1 MNKLVFPGDELRARR
16 EEMGLSVEDVYRKLH
31 IPLDCIRGL
40 EEGDP
45 ERLSELCYVVGFLRT
60 YCGHLEM
67 EPEPYVDCLKEVTRP
82 TTRFLGM
89 ARGDAPEE
97 KPRWL
102 AELVAWAAVCTIL
115 VLGWITYAVVLQP
128 SGDASDGQVR
138 ADTVDMH
145 VPDSPDSPES
155 P

>member
-1 MNKLVFPGDELRARR
+1 MKKLVFPGDELRARR

-31 IPLDCIRGL
+31 IPFDCIRGL

-60 YCGHLEM
+60 YCSHLGL
-67 EPEPYVDCLKEVTRP
+67 EPEAYVDCLKEVTRP
-82 TTRFLGM
+82 ATGFFLGM
-89 ARGDAPEE
+89 ATGDAPEE

-102 AELVAWAAVCTIL
+102 AEIGAWAAVCAIL
-115 VLGWITYAVVLQP
+115 VLGWITYAVVFQP
-128 SGDASDGQVR
+128 KADTSDGQVR
-138 ADTVDMH
+138 AGTVDMH
-145 VPDSPDSPES
+145 VPDSPES